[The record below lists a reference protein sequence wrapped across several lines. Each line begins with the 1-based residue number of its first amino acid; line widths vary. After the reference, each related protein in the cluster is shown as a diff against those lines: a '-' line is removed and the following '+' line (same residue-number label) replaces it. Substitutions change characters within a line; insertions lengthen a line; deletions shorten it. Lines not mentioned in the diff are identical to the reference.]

1 MEPRSK
7 SIVTAITALA
17 ILLAGAVAL
26 FALQLLIVGVPLT
39 VVTEIP
45 EGTQELPMMN
55 IEYAPYFP
63 GVVPLVAMILFI
75 GGLLTQKLW
84 VGWLGWAMLI
94 IFSLL
99 FLFSSG
105 AALLPAV
112 GVLLVLLTII
122 SYARR
127 QPDGSPVEKGQ

>member
-1 MEPRSK
+1 MEPRLK
-7 SIVTAITALA
+7 LVATAATALA

-39 VVTEIP
+39 VVPEIP
-45 EGTQELPMMN
+45 AGTQELPGVVSV
-55 IEYAPYFP
+55 EYAPYPFAM
-63 GVVPLVAMILFI
+63 VPLMAMILFI
-75 GGLLTQKLW
+75 GGLLTQKLLAGW
-84 VGWLGWAMLI
+84 VGWAILTL
-94 IFSLL
+94 FTVL

-112 GVLLVLLTII
+112 VILLVLLTII

-127 QPDGSPVEKGQ
+127 QPG